1 MEKISNMHNKE
12 TIQYGLISAA
22 AAVLVF
28 VVLYILGAEY
38 FMSPVAWISS
48 YLLPIVFAV
57 LGAIQ
62 VKKKNNGFLNFN
74 ESLKITFGVLV
85 LTSLVSS
92 IVSYFISAHIII
104 LSVRYL
110 C

>member
-12 TIQYGLISAA
+12 TMQYGLISAA
-22 AAVLVF
+22 AAVLIF

-38 FMSPVAWISS
+38 FLSPAAWISS

-62 VKKKNNGFLNFN
+62 VKKNNNGFLPFN
-74 ESLKITFGVLV
+74 EALKITFGVLV
-85 LTSLVSS
+85 ITALVSS
-92 IVSYFISAHIII
+92 IVSFLIFN
-104 LSVRYL
+104 
-110 C
+110 